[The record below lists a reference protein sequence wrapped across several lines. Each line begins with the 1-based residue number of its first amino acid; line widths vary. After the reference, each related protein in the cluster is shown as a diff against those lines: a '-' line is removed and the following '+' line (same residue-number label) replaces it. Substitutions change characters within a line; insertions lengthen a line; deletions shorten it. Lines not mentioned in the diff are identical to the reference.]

1 MEDLMVELV
10 EVQPDGPCHDPE
22 IRQHMSSSK
31 KARFT
36 KHFIAR
42 QDGNYVGFVA
52 IDKNPGVDYLVLYEL
67 FVSKRLRGAGLGASL
82 LDEVEKWAASE
93 GYERVTLFP
102 SPLELGF
109 PAARLVA
116 WYKRH
121 GYTERPDFP
130 SELEKWILSGGQPL
144 S

>member
-1 MEDLMVELV
+1 MEDLVIELA
-10 EVQPDGPCHDPE
+10 EAQPGDPCHDPE

-31 KARFT
+31 RARFT

-42 QDGNYVGFVA
+42 RDGNDVGFVT
-52 IDKNPGVDYLVLYEL
+52 IDTNPGVDYLVLYEL
-67 FVSKRLRGAGLGASL
+67 FVPARLRGAGLGASL
-82 LDEVEKWAASE
+82 LVEVERCAAAE
-93 GYERVTLFP
+93 GYERVTLSP

-109 PAARLVA
+109 PAVRLVA

-130 SELEKWILSGGQPL
+130 TELEKTVESIML
-144 S
+144 